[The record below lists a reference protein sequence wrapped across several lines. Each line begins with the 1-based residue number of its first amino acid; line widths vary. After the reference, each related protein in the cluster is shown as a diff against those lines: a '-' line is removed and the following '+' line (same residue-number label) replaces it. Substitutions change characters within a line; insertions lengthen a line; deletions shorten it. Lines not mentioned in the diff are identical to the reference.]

1 VAVISH
7 NGKGITLLEILV
19 SIFILSIFMLVSFGS
34 LSRSM
39 IVERNLHLYNK
50 ALEIAQSNF
59 ERALSDKS
67 DQDLNLEEAG
77 CADSDCFKV
86 YIQKIVSNSKKM
98 IIVKVIDERIPKRF
112 SDVTLQTEI

>member
-1 VAVISH
+1 MRILYNKH
-7 NGKGITLLEILV
+7 GITLLEILV

-39 IVERNLHLYNK
+39 IVEKNLHVYNK

-67 DQDLNLEEAG
+67 DHDLSLEETS
-77 CADSDCFKV
+77 CVDSDCFKV
-86 YIQKIVSNSKKM
+86 NIQKIANNNKKL
-98 IIVKVIDERIPKRF
+98 IIINVVDKENPKRF
-112 SDVTLQTEI
+112 EDVTLQTEI